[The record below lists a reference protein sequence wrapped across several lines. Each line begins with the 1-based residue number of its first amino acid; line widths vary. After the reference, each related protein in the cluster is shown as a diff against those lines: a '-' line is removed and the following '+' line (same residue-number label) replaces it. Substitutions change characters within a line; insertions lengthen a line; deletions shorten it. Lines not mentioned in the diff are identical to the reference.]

1 MTATIL
7 IAEDEALLRKILA
20 GLLEAEGYRIVTAET
35 GREALDRFAEGRV
48 DLVITDIRMPELD
61 GIELLDRLKS
71 VDPDVLVI
79 VMTAFSSVETAVA
92 ALRKGAYDYVV
103 KPFLNDDVTQ
113 AVRNALRQ
121 RELFLENRALRREL
135 DRQHS
140 FDQIIGASDA
150 LQELF
155 TLIGKVAGTNASI
168 LITGESGTGKELV
181 ARAIHFNSRRAEG
194 PFLAINCGALN
205 ENLLEAELFGY
216 EKGAFTGA
224 AARREGLLKA
234 ADGGTIF
241 LDEIG
246 EVTPALQVKLLRA
259 LQEREVLPVGARAAV
274 AFDARVVAATN
285 RDLEAEV
292 RAGRFREDLFYRLS
306 VIPIKVPPLR
316 ERRGDV
322 PLLARHFA
330 ARFAREMGVGERELS
345 PEALTA
351 LVNYPWPGNIRELM
365 NAVEHAVAL
374 STERIRPEHL
384 PDKLRSARVATNDP
398 EGAVVTLEELER
410 AHILTV
416 LAHTGGNKTRAA
428 ELLGIDLSTLYRK
441 LRKYEEEGSG
451 VRGQGSD

>member
-1 MTATIL
+1 MSATIL
-7 IAEDEALLRKILA
+7 IAEDETLLRQILTR
-20 GLLEAEGYRIVTAET
+20 LLEGEGYRVVTAAT
-35 GREALDRFAEGRV
+35 GRGALDCFAAEHV
-48 DLVITDIRMPELD
+48 DLVLTDIRMPEIE

-71 VDPDVLVI
+71 IDPDSLVI
-79 VMTAFSSVETAVA
+79 VMTAFSSVDSAVA
-92 ALRKGAYDYVV
+92 ALRKGAYDYIV
-103 KPFLNDDVTQ
+103 KPFINDDLLQ
-113 AVRNALRQ
+113 SIRNALAQ

-140 FDQIIGASDA
+140 FDRIIGSSDA

-155 TLIGKVAGTNASI
+155 RLVGKVAGTNASI

-181 ARAIHFNSRRAEG
+181 ARAVHFNSRRAKG

-259 LQEREVLPVGARAAV
+259 LQEREVLPVGGREHV
-274 AFDARVVAATN
+274 SFDARVVAATN
-285 RDLEAEV
+285 RDLEDEV
-292 RAGRFREDLFYRLS
+292 KAGRLREDLFYRLS
-306 VIPIKVPPLR
+306 VIPVRVPPLR
-316 ERRGDV
+316 ERRGDI
-322 PLLARHFA
+322 PLLVRHFA
-330 ARFAREMGVGERELS
+330 ARFARELGVGERDVG
-345 PEALTA
+345 PDAMAALA
-351 LVNYPWPGNIRELM
+351 SYGWPGNIRELM

-374 STERIRPEHL
+374 SAERIELLDLPE
-384 PDKLRSARVATNDP
+384 KLRAVRATRTTRDPDGAIPTLDEVERV
-398 EGAVVTLEELER
+398 
-410 AHILTV
+410 HIHDV
-416 LAHTGGNKTRAA
+416 LARTDGNKTRAA

-441 LRKYEEEGSG
+441 LRRYEE
-451 VRGQGSD
+451 